1 MNEAKRYNSIDNF
14 RILSS
19 LMVIAIH
26 SFPFSSYHKI
36 FDNIITLT
44 IFRIAVPF
52 FFIVSGYF
60 LMGPYALKQN
70 YITEH
75 KINKNISS
83 LLSLYLISMII
94 YLPLSILNNTIN
106 MDISFL
112 NLLKMIIFDGTFYHL
127 WYFPAIILGLILVKY
142 MIKHLNIKTVFF
154 ISIILYI
161 IGLFGDSYYGFID
174 NAILNSS
181 YNIIFKFS
189 SCTRNG
195 LFFTPIF
202 LILGAIIF
210 KYGDRMKNNIFNY
223 IGFIISMGLL
233 TFEGYYINTYS
244 IPKHNSMYIALLPTM
259 YFLFNILLNSGSK
272 YNIKNA
278 NKISLII
285 YVIHPII
292 IYSVYIFGKI
302 AFPINNSL
310 IKYIIISILTII
322 ISIFISKFIFKNKY
336 TKKKSNYRTTKY
348 ISKENIINNLNEV
361 KNILPED
368 TKIMAVVKSNAY
380 GHNSSYFTKIL
391 EENNIIYFAVANIDE
406 GIALRKSGAKGNI
419 LIFSYTPL
427 DRIDEILYYDLIIT
441 IVDYNYAIKLNSLNK
456 NVRAHIKI
464 DSGMHRLGINCYD
477 TEKLMKIY
485 KMKNINIEGIYSHL
499 GSSDE
504 LDYLSRSRTKKQIDR
519 FDSLLCILKSNNI
532 NLGLTHLQSSY
543 GLLNYPNLKYDMV
556 RIGLLLYGVLSHKD
570 DNTVTKLNLKPVL
583 KLTGRISQIF
593 EIDKDEYIGYGLD
606 FKTKRKSKIGIIST
620 GYADGIPREISNNNY
635 SVSYNNQNFPIISKV
650 CMDMIIVDVSHIKN
664 VRLNDEVVIIGKQ
677 GNEEITLMEM
687 ANWAKTIQD
696 DILTKWNKSIKR
708 TIK

>member
-26 SFPFSSYHKI
+26 SFPFSSYDKI

-189 SCTRNG
+189 SFTRNG

-202 LILGAIIF
+202 LILGASIF

-650 CMDMIIVDVSHIKN
+650 CMDMIIVDITDIENINIDDEVLLIKN
-664 VRLNDEVVIIGKQ
+664 PEDIGKYTNTITNEILIGF
-677 GNEEITLMEM
+677 GNRVVD
-687 ANWAKTIQD
+687 KPV
-696 DILTKWNKSIKR
+696 
-708 TIK
+708 

>member
-26 SFPFSSYHKI
+26 SFPFSSYDKI

-75 KINKNISS
+75 NINKNISS

-142 MIKHLNIKTVFF
+142 MIKHLNIKIVFF

-189 SCTRNG
+189 SFTRNG

-202 LILGAIIF
+202 LILGASIF

-223 IGFIISMGLL
+223 IGFIISIGLL

-259 YFLFNILLNSGSK
+259 YFLFNILLNSDSK

-368 TKIMAVVKSNAY
+368 TNIMAVVKSNAY

-406 GIALRKSGAKGNI
+406 GIALRKSGAKGHI

-650 CMDMIIVDVSHIKN
+650 CMDMIIVDITDIENINIDDEVLLIKN
-664 VRLNDEVVIIGKQ
+664 PEDIGKYTNTITNEILIGF
-677 GNEEITLMEM
+677 GNRVVD
-687 ANWAKTIQD
+687 KPV
-696 DILTKWNKSIKR
+696 
-708 TIK
+708 

>member
-650 CMDMIIVDVSHIKN
+650 CMDMIIVDITDIENINIDDEVLLIKN
-664 VRLNDEVVIIGKQ
+664 PEDIGKYTNTITNEILIGF
-677 GNEEITLMEM
+677 GNRVVD
-687 ANWAKTIQD
+687 KPV
-696 DILTKWNKSIKR
+696 
-708 TIK
+708 